1 MIDVKTLLRT
11 KLIGTGAVIALVPA
25 ARIFVDWPT
34 SFTTLPAISYKELN
48 NFVDDIDYYDDFYRS
63 ETSQIQIDIWC
74 KPNTSTTSIAQAV
87 DTCLNGDLWNR
98 DYAEDFVEPDTKIIH
113 KVMRYNKRHFI
124 TI

>member
-11 KLIGTGAVIALVPA
+11 KLINTGAVTALVPA

-34 SFTTLPAISYKELN
+34 NFNTLPAISYKELN

-63 ETSQIQIDIWC
+63 ETSQVQIDIWC
-74 KPNTSTTSIAQAV
+74 APNTSTTPIAQAV
-87 DTCLNGDLWNR
+87 DACLSGDLWNR

-124 TI
+124 TV